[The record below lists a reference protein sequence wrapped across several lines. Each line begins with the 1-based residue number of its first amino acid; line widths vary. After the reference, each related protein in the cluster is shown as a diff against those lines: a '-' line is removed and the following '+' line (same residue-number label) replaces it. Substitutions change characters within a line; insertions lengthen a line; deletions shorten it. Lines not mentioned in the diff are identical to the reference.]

1 MSALASASVALSIVA
16 WKNGQ
21 PRYIAQI
28 ACQAERSSYLTSTSA
43 VPSPYQAGIMHRLC
57 VQANTQ
63 GIARRSSSVRPLRH
77 AADEIDPRW
86 ARLRAANAGG
96 DERRP
101 GDLLQVSTGDL
112 GIVVPL
118 GQHLPLLGE
127 PERAVERLGGEREDA
142 AGRRTA
148 AAAERAATAV
158 EEGEGHA
165 PCGCGRMEATLGV
178 L

>member
-63 GIARRSSSVRPLRH
+63 GIARRSSSVRS
-77 AADEIDPRW
+77 PR
-86 ARLRAANAGG
+86 
-96 DERRP
+96 RREGREP
-101 GDLLQVSTGDL
+101 IGRFSMSSIG
-112 GIVVPL
+112 VVW
-118 GQHLPLLGE
+118 E
-127 PERAVERLGGEREDA
+127 K
-142 AGRRTA
+142 
-148 AAAERAATAV
+148 
-158 EEGEGHA
+158 
-165 PCGCGRMEATLGV
+165 
-178 L
+178 